1 MVEIKAGYSDTLGT
15 IFIGGVANP
24 SETLNNADRILEVEL
39 VDGLSSYD
47 AIGTMSIS
55 GVVTGDKILS
65 ELQKQMGIESSII
78 TEKASA
84 LLRTAKY
91 SNGYCS
97 VGKRKAA
104 LQSLME
110 KAGVNYSLQ
119 NGVLQVFCK
128 GEAITTKA
136 YKISAETGLIS
147 IPKKI
152 SITQT
157 TASKSG
163 SGKVSAAGSA
173 SSDSSNGIPGY
184 EIEYLIN
191 GAIGINDLVQV
202 ESRNLNG
209 IFRVKKQSYSG
220 DNYSG
225 DWKCTAQIV
234 EVVV

>member
-1 MVEIKAGYSDTLGT
+1 MSIKHYSARISVVEIKAGYSDTLGT

-110 KAGVNYSLQ
+110 KAGVNYSFCKKRRFT
-119 NGVLQVFCK
+119 GVLPRRSHNNQ
-128 GEAITTKA
+128 
-136 YKISAETGLIS
+136 S
-147 IPKKI
+147 I
-152 SITQT
+152 
-157 TASKSG
+157 
-163 SGKVSAAGSA
+163 
-173 SSDSSNGIPGY
+173 
-184 EIEYLIN
+184 
-191 GAIGINDLVQV
+191 
-202 ESRNLNG
+202 
-209 IFRVKKQSYSG
+209 
-220 DNYSG
+220 
-225 DWKCTAQIV
+225 
-234 EVVV
+234 

>member
-1 MVEIKAGYSDTLGT
+1 MTIDEMQERVLNILAGYYGKNHVFHSSQKMPRFPNPYINIKFYKHKKTSSPICRFDEQEQCYKNYWTAHMDADINLYTKGENINKGKGSAVYKDTSMG
-15 IFIGGVANP
+15 
-24 SETLNNADRILEVEL
+24 DLEDFL
-39 VDGLSSYD
+39 LYLSSDEMVD
-47 AIGTMSIS
+47 ALAI
-55 GVVTGDKILS
+55 
-65 ELQKQMGIESSII
+65 
-78 TEKASA
+78 
-84 LLRTAKY
+84 
-91 SNGYCS
+91 
-97 VGKRKAA
+97 
-104 LQSLME
+104 
-110 KAGVNYSLQ
+110 
-119 NGVLQVFCK
+119 
-128 GEAITTKA
+128 EAITTKA
-136 YKISAETGLIS
+136 YRISAETGLIS

-234 EVVV
+234 EVVA